1 MKINNEYR
9 IEADSHNWVLI
20 QTKLSKKTGK
30 RPKYGNKTYW
40 ATLQQVVNKMVT
52 LEVREIDDLK
62 SVADSVDEISKKILE
77 QVTHDLRTGP
87 YRLYKHG
94 EQL

>member
-1 MKINNEYR
+1 MIINSEYR
-9 IEADSHNWVLI
+9 IEADEHNWVLI
-20 QTKLSKKTGK
+20 QTRVDKKTGK
-30 RPKYGNKTYW
+30 RSKSGHKTYW

-52 LEVREIDDLK
+52 LEVREIEDLK
-62 SVADSVDEISKKILE
+62 AVADSVDLISKNILE